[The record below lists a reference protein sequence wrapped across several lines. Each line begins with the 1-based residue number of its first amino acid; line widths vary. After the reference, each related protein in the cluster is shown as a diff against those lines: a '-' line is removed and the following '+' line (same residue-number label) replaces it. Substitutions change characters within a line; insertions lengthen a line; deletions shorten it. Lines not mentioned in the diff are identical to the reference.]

1 MARPLEGIRVADFT
15 WVWAGPFCT
24 LQLAHLGADVVRVE
38 TQSRPCVTRLLPP
51 WLGGKPG
58 VNRSGYFNQYNQG
71 KRSLALDLKQPQAI
85 DVAKRLVAASDVVCE
100 NFAGGVIDRLG
111 LGYDVLRQINPR
123 IIMISLSGYGLGG
136 PESEFVSYGPAQVP
150 LSGMSSLTGYAG
162 WPPMHV
168 GISYG
173 DPTAGLHGAFAVLA
187 ALVHR
192 EKTGEGQF
200 IDLSQTETTIALL
213 PEGTMDFAM
222 NGTQPERNG
231 NRDPHM
237 APHGVFRCAGEQ
249 RWVSV
254 AARDDADWRR
264 LAGLI
269 GGPTLAADPRFT
281 TLAQRKQNEDALEEI
296 VASWTLARSAEEAHA
311 TLQAEG
317 IPAFNTFNSRDLAED
332 PHLQQSGIFVE
343 LEHPE
348 VGRCAHIGAPW
359 RMSGTPTEVQRPAPC
374 LGADTDDVMA
384 ALGYSSAEILRLK
397 EQKVLF

>member
-1 MARPLEGIRVADFT
+1 MARPLDGIRVADFT

-51 WLGGKPG
+51 WLDGKPG

-71 KRSLALDLKQPQAI
+71 KRSLALDLKQPDAI
-85 DVAKRLVAASDVVCE
+85 DVAKRLVAASDIVCE
-100 NFAGGVIDRLG
+100 NFASGVMDRLG
-111 LGYDVLRQINPR
+111 LGYDVLRQVNPA

-187 ALVHR
+187 ALLHR

-200 IDLSQTETTIALL
+200 IDLSQTETMIALL
-213 PEGTMDFAM
+213 PEGTMDYAM
-222 NGTQPERNG
+222 NGTQPERDG
-231 NRDPHM
+231 NRDPYM

-249 RWVSV
+249 RWVSL
-254 AARDDADWRR
+254 ATRDDAEWRR
-264 LAGLI
+264 LAHLI
-269 GGPTLAADPRFT
+269 GGAALADDPRFLTLAA
-281 TLAQRKQNEDALEEI
+281 RKRNEDALDEI
-296 VASWTLARSAEEAHA
+296 VTAWTMQRSAEDAHA
-311 TLQAEG
+311 ALQGEG
-317 IPAFNTFNSRDLAED
+317 IPAFTTFNSRDLAGD
-332 PHLQQSGIFVE
+332 DHLRQSGIFVE
-343 LEHPE
+343 LDHPE
-348 VGRCAHIGAPW
+348 VGRRTHIGMPW
-359 RMSGTPTEVQRPAPC
+359 RMSETPTEVRRPAPC

-384 ALGYSSAEILRLK
+384 SLGYSVDEVRRLK
-397 EQKVLF
+397 ERKVLY